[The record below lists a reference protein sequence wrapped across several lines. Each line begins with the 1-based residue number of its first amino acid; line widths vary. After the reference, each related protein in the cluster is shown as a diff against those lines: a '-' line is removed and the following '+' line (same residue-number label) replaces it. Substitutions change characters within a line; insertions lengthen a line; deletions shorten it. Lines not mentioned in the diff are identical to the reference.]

1 MLCYAQES
9 DFSSLL
15 EVASYLELKCNINFF
30 TKFDSIINYLLSF
43 LDSGLLDHSAEISE
57 IDARLNALQEFMKRS
72 METAK
77 STAKR

>member
-1 MLCYAQES
+1 MLKNL
-9 DFSSLL
+9 FLII
-15 EVASYLELKCNINFF
+15 VIASYLENF
-30 TKFDSIINYLLSF
+30 SILTLTFHLLTS

>member
-1 MLCYAQES
+1 MIKTVMLKNLFLIVS
-9 DFSSLL
+9 DSLL
-15 EVASYLELKCNINFF
+15 SEDILTRILN
-30 TKFDSIINYLLSF
+30 LLSF

-57 IDARLNALQEFMKRS
+57 IDARPNALQEFMKRS

>member
-1 MLCYAQES
+1 MIKTVMLKNLFLIVS
-9 DFSSLL
+9 DSLL
-15 EVASYLELKCNINFF
+15 SEDILTRILN
-30 TKFDSIINYLLSF
+30 LLSF